1 MFNTPIM
8 IRIALAAALIWLA
21 ASCTPKTNT
30 SENGTST
37 STDTIEI
44 SFDTNGDTVIVVK
57 EFDLWVKTADEPFST
72 TWYQAQ
78 EQCEKNA
85 DGWRLPSKAELACLY
100 KNREQIG
107 GFKNDWYWS
116 SERVGDWNVFVQ
128 SFSNG
133 RQFGYSGSNSAQIRL
148 VKNIQK

>member
-1 MFNTPIM
+1 MT
-8 IRIALAAALIWLA
+8 RIAFLAAMLLWLA
-21 ASCTPKTNT
+21 SGCAPKTTTN
-30 SENGTST
+30 ENGTSN
-37 STDTIEI
+37 STETIEI
-44 SFDTNGDTVIVVK
+44 LFQTDISGDTVIVVK
-57 EFDLWVKTADEPFST
+57 ECDLLVKKTDEPVST

-116 SERVGDWNVFVQ
+116 SERVGDWNVFVH

-133 RQFGYSGSNSAQIRL
+133 RQFGYSGSNSARIRL